1 MSAADKDLLAKYSGM
16 ANYREEVILVVSI
29 NSNKLSGS
37 QVSNV
42 TAGQNTSLAKSQVA
56 TEYAAVDRQKDTS
69 SLSLLSL
76 QLSESA
82 ARAAARDSSL
92 SRKELGAKASELLS
106 KISGD
111 GYFAN
116 KKLNDAEVP
125 DTQDPE
131 LLARAANAT
140 QFVNGSGKNPFAG
153 MSSDQLSLIIYDD
166 SGSFTTNERRAAF
179 SESFDQESAWRQKVV
194 ANAMAE
200 YNGTGKLTK
209 FFTAAL
215 EHYKDLPAIEQAQYP
230 NSYEAKLQGWIA
242 LDFNYKTHTAEGTG
256 SAQDIMDK
264 VLNLDKQ
271 TFDDTGAEPA

>member
-1 MSAADKDLLAKYSGM
+1 MV
-16 ANYREEVILVVSI
+16 NNREHINLVSSI
-29 NSNKLSGS
+29 TSNTVPGS
-37 QVSNV
+37 QASNV
-42 TAGQNTSLAKSQVA
+42 TASQNKSLEKSQGSI
-56 TEYAAVDRQKDTS
+56 EYAAVDSQKDTS
-69 SLSLLSL
+69 SLSSRSL

-106 KISGD
+106 QISGD

-116 KKLNDAEVP
+116 KKAIDAEVP
-125 DTQDPE
+125 NTQDPE

-153 MSSDQLSLIIYDD
+153 MSSDQLSLIVYDD
-166 SGSFTTNERRAAF
+166 SGSFTTNERRAAW
-179 SESFDQESAWRQKVV
+179 SESFDREYAWRQKVV
-194 ANAMAE
+194 ASSMAE

-242 LDFNYKTHTAEGTG
+242 LDFNYQTHTAEGTG
-256 SAQDIMDK
+256 SAQDVMDK
-264 VLNLDKQ
+264 VLNLDRQ
-271 TFDDTGAEPA
+271 MFDNVSSNPA

>member
-1 MSAADKDLLAKYSGM
+1 MT
-16 ANYREEVILVVSI
+16 VS
-29 NSNKLSGS
+29 
-37 QVSNV
+37 
-42 TAGQNTSLAKSQVA
+42 QNESLTKSQVT
-56 TEYAAVDRQKDTS
+56 TENAASGSQKDTS
-69 SLSLLSL
+69 SLSSLSL

-116 KKLNDAEVP
+116 KKANDTEVT
-125 DTQDPE
+125 DTQDPK
-131 LLARAANAT
+131 LLARAENAT
-140 QFVNGSGKNPFAG
+140 QFVNGRGKNPFAG

-166 SGSFTTNERRAAF
+166 SGSFTTNERRAAL
-179 SESFDQESAWRQKVV
+179 SESFDQEYAWRQKVV

-230 NSYEAKLQGWIA
+230 DSYEAKLQGWIA

-256 SAQDIMDK
+256 SAQDVINQ

-271 TFDDTGAEPA
+271 TFDDTDADPA

>member
-1 MSAADKDLLAKYSGM
+1 M
-16 ANYREEVILVVSI
+16 VVSI
-29 NSNKLSGS
+29 NSNTVSVS

-42 TAGQNTSLAKSQVA
+42 TASQNKSLTESPVTTENSAAGSQN
-56 TEYAAVDRQKDTS
+56 DTS
-69 SLSLLSL
+69 SLSSLSL

-116 KKLNDAEVP
+116 KKANDAEVP
-125 DTQDPE
+125 DTEDPE
-131 LLARAANAT
+131 LLARADNAT
-140 QFVNGSGKNPFAG
+140 KFVNGNGKNPFAG

-166 SGSFTTNERRAAF
+166 SGSFTTNERRAAWE
-179 SESFDQESAWRQKVV
+179 ESFDQESAWRQKVV
-194 ANAMAE
+194 ANSIAE

-230 NSYEAKLQGWIA
+230 ESYEAKLQGWIA
-242 LDFNYKTHTAEGTG
+242 LDFNYKTHNAEGTG
-256 SAQDIMDK
+256 SAQDVMNK
-264 VLNLDKQ
+264 VLNLDKK
-271 TFDDTGAEPA
+271 TFDDTSEETA